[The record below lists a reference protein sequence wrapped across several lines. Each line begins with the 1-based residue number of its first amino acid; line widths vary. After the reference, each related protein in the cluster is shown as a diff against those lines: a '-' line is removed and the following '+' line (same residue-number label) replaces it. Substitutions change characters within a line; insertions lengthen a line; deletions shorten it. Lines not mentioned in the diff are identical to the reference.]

1 MRPLIWVLLTVTT
14 LIVQATLLPLIAI
27 NGIRPD
33 LLLIIVV
40 SSALLL
46 GREQGVGLGFFA
58 GLLQD
63 LASGNIF
70 GLNVLSKMITGLL
83 AGAMER
89 KVFKEKVLLPL
100 LAVVLATVFNNML
113 MLVTLFVLG
122 YNLDLPAE
130 LMNVVFL
137 TIYNAVFAIPVHH
150 LIGRITRDW
159 IADQSS

>member
-1 MRPLIWVLLTVTT
+1 MRPLIWAALAVMT
-14 LIVQATLLPLIAI
+14 LVIQATLLPLIAI

-83 AGAMER
+83 AGVMER

-100 LAVVLATVFNNML
+100 LAVALATICNSVL
-113 MLVTLFVLG
+113 MIITLFVLG
-122 YNLDLPAE
+122 YSLNLSAD
-130 LMNVVFL
+130 LMNIVYL
-137 TIYNAVFAIPVHH
+137 TIYNAIFAIPVHH
-150 LIGRITRDW
+150 FICWITKDW
-159 IADQSS
+159 IADQNG